1 MKNSNTSAKSKYI
14 EKLSDLKQKLATGDN
29 FSDIYNY
36 FFDHFGENN
45 EFMRMSKKAKNP
57 MIKKIISFVGEQ
69 LFKKKVDIT
78 HMMLLKFP
86 KSDFYHG
93 ACFIDGKMGGV
104 IFFKDIDMGMLS
116 IVKEYPETLFI
127 RFSTVQMETG
137 DPVTVSPFKSKMIH

>member
-1 MKNSNTSAKSKYI
+1 MKNSNTSTKSKYI
-14 EKLSDLKQKLATGDN
+14 EKLSDLKDKLLTGEN
-29 FSDIYNY
+29 FSDTYNY

-45 EFMRMSKKAKNP
+45 EFMRMSKKTKHP
-57 MIKKIISFVGEQ
+57 VIKKIISSIGEQ
-69 LFKKKVDIT
+69 LFKKKVDVT

-93 ACFIDGKMGGV
+93 ACFIDGKMGGI
-104 IFFKDIDMGMLS
+104 IFFQDIDMGMIS

-137 DPVTVSPFKSKMIH
+137 DPVTVSPFRSKMIH